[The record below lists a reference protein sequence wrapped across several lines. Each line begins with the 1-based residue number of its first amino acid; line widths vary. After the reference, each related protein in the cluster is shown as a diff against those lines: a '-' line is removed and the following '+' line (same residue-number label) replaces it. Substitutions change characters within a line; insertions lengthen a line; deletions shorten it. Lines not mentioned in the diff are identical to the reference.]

1 MDFDKKEL
9 CQNLGELVLMKVAGE
24 LDDAQYED
32 CTEYMLK
39 EAGWFDNIV
48 RAVTAPKGVAMRAA
62 EGVSTGG
69 APLVGMAA
77 DDVAKAMQG
86 AIADGGVSLAQK
98 GLGALDNAAGYINKG
113 IDTMAAGAAKTR
125 QITEDGLKSLDNVQE
140 LGKRFKGIGQALG
153 FTAKETAPAL
163 TTGKA
168 LGLIGAGGIGSLG
181 LANLLSAAG
190 NAKAYDPYE
199 Y

>member
-1 MDFDKKEL
+1 MDFDNKEL

-24 LDDAQYED
+24 LDAEQYEA

-39 EAGWFDNIV
+39 EA
-48 RAVTAPKGVAMRAA
+48 AVIPG
-62 EGVSTGG
+62 S
-69 APLVGMAA
+69 GM
-77 DDVAKAMQG
+77 
-86 AIADGGVSLAQK
+86 
-98 GLGALDNAAGYINKG
+98 
-113 IDTMAAGAAKTR
+113 
-125 QITEDGLKSLDNVQE
+125 LDNVLNWVKSQDWGGIANAVAAKANQGIE
-140 LGKRFKGIGQALG
+140 AIGTGTGKIREITSNLANSSDDIKKLTGYVTDAGKALG

-168 LGLIGAGGIGSLG
+168 LGLIGAGGVGSLG

-190 NAKAYDPYE
+190 KANAYDPYE